1 MRGNCGGVPPD
12 PDTRAVAPG
21 LVPRLAQLSG
31 ERIRAELLRLLEAP
45 APLPVLEIMIGDG
58 LLESILPEIAGTAVL
73 ASLLQ
78 LDLPEAADPV
88 LRLGALLEPGA
99 EQARRVARRLRLSKA
114 ETAELVMLGE
124 PEAVR
129 GDAAAV
135 LTLGQDDQVGR
146 APGRANGCQYV

>member
-1 MRGNCGGVPPD
+1 
-12 PDTRAVAPG
+12 
-21 LVPRLAQLSG
+21 
-31 ERIRAELLRLLEAP
+31 
-45 APLPVLEIMIGDG
+45 MIGDG
-58 LLESILPEIAGTAVL
+58 LLDSILPEIAGTAVL

-114 ETAELVMLGE
+114 ETAEPVMLGE
-124 PEAVR
+124 PEAVL

-135 LTLGQDDQVGR
+135 LTLGR
-146 APGRANGCQYV
+146 AAPNVRHALPIAPYPPGRPAFPPP

>member
-1 MRGNCGGVPPD
+1 MSDWSSDVCSPD
-12 PDTRAVAPG
+12 
-21 LVPRLAQLSG
+21 L
-31 ERIRAELLRLLEAP
+31 
-45 APLPVLEIMIGDG
+45 
-58 LLESILPEIAGTAVL
+58 ILPEIAGTAVL

-124 PEAVR
+124 PEAVL

-135 LTLGQDDQVGR
+135 LTLGRDDSSEERRVGKECVSTCSIGGS
-146 APGRANGCQYV
+146 PLP

>member
-1 MRGNCGGVPPD
+1 
-12 PDTRAVAPG
+12 
-21 LVPRLAQLSG
+21 
-31 ERIRAELLRLLEAP
+31 
-45 APLPVLEIMIGDG
+45 MIGDG

-114 ETAELVMLGE
+114 EPAELVMLGE
-124 PEAVR
+124 PGAVLS
-129 GDAAAV
+129 DAAAV
-135 LTLGQDDQVGR
+135 LTLGRDDPSVPHALSLAPCQIGR
-146 APGRANGCQYV
+146 SHVRTPGTNSQ

>member
-1 MRGNCGGVPPD
+1 MSDWSSDVCSPD
-12 PDTRAVAPG
+12 
-21 LVPRLAQLSG
+21 L
-31 ERIRAELLRLLEAP
+31 
-45 APLPVLEIMIGDG
+45 
-58 LLESILPEIAGTAVL
+58 ILPEIAGTAVL

-124 PEAVR
+124 PEAVL

-135 LTLGQDDQVGR
+135 LTLGRDEHTGR
-146 APGRANGCQYV
+146 HALSIALYRHGRTAFRTARSEKHKQETPSQKR

>member
-12 PDTRAVAPG
+12 PDTRAVARA
-21 LVPRLAQLSG
+21 LAPRLAQLSG
-31 ERIRAELLRLLEAP
+31 ERNRAELLRLLEAP

-88 LRLGALLEPGA
+88 DRKSTRLN
-99 EQARRVARRLRLSKA
+99 SSH
-114 ETAELVMLGE
+114 
-124 PEAVR
+124 
-129 GDAAAV
+129 
-135 LTLGQDDQVGR
+135 
-146 APGRANGCQYV
+146 

>member
-1 MRGNCGGVPPD
+1 
-12 PDTRAVAPG
+12 
-21 LVPRLAQLSG
+21 
-31 ERIRAELLRLLEAP
+31 
-45 APLPVLEIMIGDG
+45 MIGDG

-124 PEAVR
+124 PEAVL

-135 LTLGQDDQVGR
+135 LTLGRDDPTVRHALSIALYRHGR
-146 APGRANGCQYV
+146 QAFRTALAIGCARLLSGEDRKSTRLNSSH